1 MAKRKRQSIP
11 LSAIPAKPGK
21 RRIHPEEVKRRAVA
35 ALAES
40 GANLSAVAREFT
52 VSESMLRNWQ
62 KAFDPLLEVR
72 KELDQAARERA
83 KRLETAALLVEA
95 DGSTAARQLG
105 NRIRALV
112 NGAAPMAHTPR
123 NKR

>member
-11 LSAIPAKPGK
+11 LSAIPDRPGK
-21 RRIHPEEVKRRAVA
+21 RRVHSEETKRRAVA
-35 ALAES
+35 ALAAA
-40 GANLSAVAREFT
+40 GTT
-52 VSESMLRNWQ
+52 VSSVAQEFKVSDSMLRNWQ

-72 KELDQAARERA
+72 KELDHAARERV
-83 KRLETAALLVEA
+83 KRLETAAMLVEA

-112 NGAAPMAHTPR
+112 NGAAPIAYVPR
-123 NKR
+123 KK